1 MRPKNHRKGGN
12 NRRQWKQQHP
22 VTKQTYHQ
30 ARREVEPVKPF
41 GGVEGIEK
49 CFNQYKAVNTV
60 DQLEE
65 LVDDTV
71 YQSIKKCE
79 TQLKEQI
86 PRTFDTEER
95 KKLEEQL
102 CEVQFKKYVRQI
114 NAVANANG
122 VEWQKSEVI
131 EVARGMVKKDN
142 IKISGCVV
150 SISHEE
156 FIDSLME

>member
-1 MRPKNHRKGGN
+1 M
-12 NRRQWKQQHP
+12 
-22 VTKQTYHQ
+22 
-30 ARREVEPVKPF
+30 KPF

-86 PRTFDTEER
+86 QRTFDTEER

-102 CEVQFKKYVRQI
+102 CEVQFKKYVHQI

-142 IKISGCVV
+142 IRISGCIV
-150 SISHEE
+150 SINHEE